1 MKNMK
6 KLLLLISIVCQSIY
20 SYSQCNNLFISEY
33 IEGSGNNKA
42 IEIYN
47 PTSFT
52 VPLTGNFTL
61 RMYFNGSITPT
72 SFPLTGTLAPGA
84 VHVFSITTADPLI
97 LAQAD
102 QTSAASWFNGD
113 DAVELYNSLLGASV
127 DVIGV
132 IGVDPGTEWTVNGTS
147 GTANRTLVRKASIQS
162 PNTVWTASGELGW
175 DIFAQDDFTHIGSHT
190 MTPCAAT
197 PTIANFTHAN
207 VCLGNTM
214 SFSGSASGGNGGPY
228 FYFWD
233 FGDGIGASNVQNPIY
248 TYSTS
253 GTFNVQLIAVDGTGN
268 DDTITQQVT
277 VFSLPTACIN
287 PIPNTG
293 NGCAPDTIDFVN
305 CSVGNGPLTYS
316 WTFSNGNTS
325 SATQPIQVFSADTA
339 WVEFIVTDVNGCLDT
354 LIDGADI
361 NLPDDASFSYD
372 MATYCISQTDP
383 SPTVSGLAGGTFSGT
398 GVNASTGVIDLSA
411 AGIGTHTITYTTN
424 GPCPTSSQTTIHI
437 TGQFDA
443 TITPVS
449 AVCENTSAFTL
460 NAVDAGGTW
469 SATCGACIIST
480 TGSFNSS
487 IAGPGTHTITYT
499 INGTCGD
506 VATTQITVNSQDFL
520 NIYTSDTIICND
532 IFGFFLSAETGG
544 IWSDISSLVSDNAN
558 GTGFFSSA
566 AITPG
571 TYYAVYSTNSACPF
585 IDSIAI
591 DVYDYPVANFT
602 FTGTLGN
609 ISFTNTST
617 NSTTYSWDFDDATAL
632 STQTNPS
639 HTFALNGIYNV
650 CLTAT
655 NAVGC
660 SSINCQNVN
669 VTGLGITENSSL
681 KWNVYPN
688 PSNGNFTVE
697 SNSIITKIA
706 VKNVIGQNVF
716 AKNVNANNMII
727 SLDDVNNGFYFIEM
741 ETESGKAVKR
751 MEIAK

>member
-1 MKNMK
+1 MK
-6 KLLLLISIVCQSIY
+6 KLLVLISIVCQSIY

-127 DVIGV
+127 DLIGV

-147 GTANRTLVRKASIQS
+147 GTANHTLVRKASIQS

-197 PTIANFTHAN
+197 PTIANFTHTN

-277 VFSLPTACIN
+277 VFSLPTACTN

-305 CSVGNGPLTYS
+305 CSAGNGPLTYS

-339 WVEFIVTDVNGCLDT
+339 WVEFIVTDANGCLDT

-424 GPCPTSSQTTIHI
+424 GPCPTSSQATIHI
-437 TGQFDA
+437 TGQFNA

-544 IWSDISSLVSDNAN
+544 TWSDISSLVSDNAN

-602 FTGTLGN
+602 FSGTLGN

-617 NSTTYSWDFDDATAL
+617 NSTTYSWDFDDSTAL

-639 HTFALNGIYNV
+639 HTFALNGIYTV

-655 NAVGC
+655 NSVGC
-660 SSINCQNVN
+660 ENTTCQNVN
-669 VTGLGITENSSL
+669 VTGLGINESSL
-681 KWNVYPN
+681 VKMNVYPN

-697 SNSIITKIA
+697 SNSIITKIV

-741 ETESGKAVKR
+741 ETENGKAVKR
-751 MEIAK
+751 IEITK